1 MKLKTTLIAALSLAC
16 TAISQAFVIDFDS
29 FQVDPGGT
37 FSANSITSGNPIT
50 VDVNGYGTV
59 TFSIESG
66 ADPVSVGT
74 NFSPNTTIDVA
85 PEQTLEFYGG
95 DVVTVTF
102 GGLTPLKPNSETTGF
117 VFGQA
122 GDDSEGAADK
132 LESTQLNTNEYQ
144 LSLSGF
150 QSGGAGLTY
159 IEWDVVPEPSS
170 AALGALGMSMIL
182 LRRRKA

>member
-59 TFSIESG
+59 TFSIADG
-66 ADPVSVGT
+66 ADPVSVDT
-74 NFSPNTTIDVA
+74 NFSPNTTLDIA
-85 PEQTLEFYGG
+85 PDQTLEFYSG

-102 GGLTPLKPNSETTGF
+102 AGLAPLKPKDGTIGF
-117 VFGQA
+117 GFGQA
-122 GDDSEGAADK
+122 GDDSEGGADSLVSSK
-132 LESTQLNTNEYQ
+132 VNDNEYQ
-144 LSLSGF
+144 LSLSGL

-159 IEWDVVPEPSS
+159 IEWNVVPEPSS